1 MDWFSSHVA
10 FVLFILSFLTYSLP
24 NKNFLYGFSC
34 TYGVTRKALKKRVS
48 GSSQRK
54 TTKVR
59 KRKMKKCEI
68 ALTLT
73 AVAEWETQKYVELGI
88 LWIVELIGQEYDR
101 KLCQGLTP
109 QRGFEKS
116 LREELQGVS

>member
-1 MDWFSSHVA
+1 MDWFSSHVV

-24 NKNFLYGFSC
+24 NKNFLYGFSY

-73 AVAEWETQKYVELGI
+73 AVAEWETQKYVEMRFADPSPVSALPSLG
-88 LWIVELIGQEYDR
+88 LAPR
-101 KLCQGLTP
+101 P
-109 QRGFEKS
+109 S
-116 LREELQGVS
+116 PLRSA

>member
-1 MDWFSSHVA
+1 
-10 FVLFILSFLTYSLP
+10 
-24 NKNFLYGFSC
+24 
-34 TYGVTRKALKKRVS
+34 
-48 GSSQRK
+48 
-54 TTKVR
+54 
-59 KRKMKKCEI
+59 MKKCEI

-116 LREELQGVS
+116 LREELQGMS